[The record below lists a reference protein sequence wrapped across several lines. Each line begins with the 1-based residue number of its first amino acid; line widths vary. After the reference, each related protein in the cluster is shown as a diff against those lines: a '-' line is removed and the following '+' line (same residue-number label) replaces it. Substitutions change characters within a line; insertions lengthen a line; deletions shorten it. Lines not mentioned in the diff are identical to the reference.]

1 MDGIIVAVTL
11 IAIGTM
17 LGAWAWRGRQGMAP
31 GPRRLLDLS
40 VILLGIAALCVGAAL
55 MLELPQARVAFV
67 LALAMTL
74 VLALAGSIRKR
85 QGAQTVQAT
94 AAAPEADRLPRVP
107 LSTFVSAAEDAARSP
122 RAQSA
127 MRKAAGT

>member
-1 MDGIIVAVTL
+1 MDGIIVAIVL
-11 IAIGTM
+11 IGIGVM

-107 LSTFVSAAEDAARSP
+107 LSTFVSAAEDAGRSA
-122 RAQSA
+122 RAQAA

>member
-1 MDGIIVAVTL
+1 MDGIIVAIVL
-11 IAIGTM
+11 IGIGVM

-40 VILLGIAALCVGAAL
+40 VILLGIAALSVGAAL
-55 MLELPQARVAFV
+55 MLELPQARGVFAAGLLAALG
-67 LALAMTL
+67 LALVRSLRSRRRAP
-74 VLALAGSIRKR
+74 
-85 QGAQTVQAT
+85 QTVQAT

-107 LSTFVSAAEDAARSP
+107 LSTFVSAKDTARSP